1 MHRRKL
7 GNPTCPLRFGRVFLK
22 CDEQDLESRQ
32 GRNKGE
38 TCREGCGCRRQVVF
52 FFFYLAM
59 RWRGFRSSRRRAGMR
74 RLGWDDE
81 GLGAAEL
88 FRETLCVRVGGW
100 MVVEDGRV
108 WTERFVL
115 WAALVT

>member
-1 MHRRKL
+1 
-7 GNPTCPLRFGRVFLK
+7 
-22 CDEQDLESRQ
+22 
-32 GRNKGE
+32 
-38 TCREGCGCRRQVVF
+38 
-52 FFFYLAM
+52 
-59 RWRGFRSSRRRAGMR
+59 MR